1 MENALEG
8 RMKKYEKIYSF
19 QVPPRTYTIIRFDG
33 KNFSKYTSK
42 FVKPFDSLLS
52 NAMNDAAIAVCKEFN
67 PRLAYTQS
75 DEISILLTD
84 IYNIKSELPY
94 DGKIQ
99 KLCSIGATTVANE
112 FNRFMVLSL
121 IKHSSEISKF
131 NFAKFDARVF
141 IIPDIR
147 EVYNYFVWRQQDA
160 TRNSINMAAHAAFGP
175 KAIKHKNTNELQEM
189 LYQEKNINWND
200 YPEKFK
206 RGCVIKR
213 EIYFKE
219 TEDNKKVIRSR
230 WAVQATPIFTQDKDF
245 LPNIIVPVLE

>member
-1 MENALEG
+1 MKKALDV

-19 QVPPRTYTIIRFDG
+19 QVPPKTYTIIRFDG

-42 FVKPFDSLLS
+42 FTKPFDNILS

-84 IYNIKSELPY
+84 IYNIESELPY

-99 KLCSIGATTVANE
+99 KLCSIGASIVSNE
-112 FNRFMVLSL
+112 FNRSMMIALVKSPL
-121 IKHSSEISKF
+121 EIANF

-175 KAIKHKNTNELQEM
+175 KAIKYKNTNELQEM
-189 LYQEKNINWND
+189 LYQNKGINWND

-213 EIYFKE
+213 ETYFKE
-219 TEDNKKVIRSR
+219 TEDNKKLIRNK
-230 WAVQATPIFTQDKDF
+230 WAIQATPIFTQEKEF
-245 LPNIIVPVLE
+245 LQNIIVPVL